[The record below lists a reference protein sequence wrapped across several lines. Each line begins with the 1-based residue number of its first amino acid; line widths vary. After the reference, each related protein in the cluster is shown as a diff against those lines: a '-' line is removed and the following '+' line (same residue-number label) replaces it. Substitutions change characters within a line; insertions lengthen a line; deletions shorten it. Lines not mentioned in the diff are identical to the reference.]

1 MILLFHF
8 SIILPGSTLCNY
20 VLHTLSSSAAPHP
33 VVVRVHR
40 IDGLIYASFTW
51 RYNVQT
57 VRHHDKPPRGI
68 IPLYRNH
75 QSGGSQEWRYPKKL
89 GDSLNLWCIFPVHP
103 QTPQVPSWA
112 LESFSSEK
120 AKVWPAA
127 RYGSNIIRS
136 MDAHRIHHQQT
147 MVFGLTL

>member
-75 QSGGSQEWRYPKKL
+75 QSGEVKNDGIQKNLETLSIYDAFSLFTRKPPKFPAGRWKAFL
-89 GDSLNLWCIFPVHP
+89 LKRPKFDLQPGMVQTSYEVWMPTVFIISKPWSLV
-103 QTPQVPSWA
+103 
-112 LESFSSEK
+112 
-120 AKVWPAA
+120 
-127 RYGSNIIRS
+127 
-136 MDAHRIHHQQT
+136 
-147 MVFGLTL
+147 